1 MIYQFYKQPK
11 ILYCMTDLADI
22 FAELGISH
30 YLQEFIEQGFDSWDT
45 ILDITESDFDVL
57 GVKLGHRRKI
67 QRRIANTR
75 GVSSD
80 TALDPRNTPPVERH
94 VEELPRLRSELK
106 EVVSALSVKRK
117 YRRHPKPDE
126 NAPERPPSAYVIF
139 SNKTR
144 EQLKGKNLSFTEIA
158 KLVGEK
164 WQNLSP
170 CEKELYE
177 KQAFTA
183 KERFNNEL
191 AEYKKTNR
199 YREYARYLAEFKA
212 RQTGLRSGKVDGNK
226 RPKIDNG
233 AIKTSLSSGSSMY
246 QTDEQSSTYAWSE
259 SANSTVPTSLTSSI
273 RSWSPHR
280 DTKQSISHQDMT
292 HVVANTGNANGA
304 NSNSPTAKTQP
315 IPPVYHDPSFNGR
328 ISPSGYIW
336 REAQS
341 DEGALMAHA
350 YPRISSTDGCWSKT
364 PELLA
369 SSRPASIHLNH
380 AAQAHRPAI
389 IEQGQNKTASPTSSK
404 TKSSS
409 SPIYLTHRA
418 LIEPS
423 FERSL
428 PILPHYSHKSAEQM
442 ERQLPPLVRP
452 PYSPV
457 SSIHSPSSQHHYTPD
472 GLHRTIDIHQKQHLP
487 VRCLNENLN
496 QKTRDYMA
504 KSKPPDHPL
513 DPVSALIRAGELVG
527 QNSSGR

>member
-1 MIYQFYKQPK
+1 
-11 ILYCMTDLADI
+11 MTDLADI

-94 VEELPRLRSELK
+94 VEELPRLRSESK

-212 RQTGLRSGKVDGNK
+212 RQTGLR
-226 RPKIDNG
+226 
-233 AIKTSLSSGSSMY
+233 
-246 QTDEQSSTYAWSE
+246 
-259 SANSTVPTSLTSSI
+259 
-273 RSWSPHR
+273 
-280 DTKQSISHQDMT
+280 
-292 HVVANTGNANGA
+292 
-304 NSNSPTAKTQP
+304 
-315 IPPVYHDPSFNGR
+315 
-328 ISPSGYIW
+328 
-336 REAQS
+336 
-341 DEGALMAHA
+341 
-350 YPRISSTDGCWSKT
+350 C
-364 PELLA
+364 
-369 SSRPASIHLNH
+369 
-380 AAQAHRPAI
+380 
-389 IEQGQNKTASPTSSK
+389 
-404 TKSSS
+404 KS
-409 SPIYLTHRA
+409 
-418 LIEPS
+418 
-423 FERSL
+423 
-428 PILPHYSHKSAEQM
+428 
-442 ERQLPPLVRP
+442 
-452 PYSPV
+452 
-457 SSIHSPSSQHHYTPD
+457 
-472 GLHRTIDIHQKQHLP
+472 
-487 VRCLNENLN
+487 
-496 QKTRDYMA
+496 
-504 KSKPPDHPL
+504 
-513 DPVSALIRAGELVG
+513 
-527 QNSSGR
+527 

>member
-1 MIYQFYKQPK
+1 MIYQLYKQPN

-80 TALDPRNTPPVERH
+80 TALDPRNTPPIERF
-94 VEELPRLRSELK
+94 VEELPRIRSESK
-106 EVVSALSVKRK
+106 EVISAPSVKRK

-183 KERFNNEL
+183 KERYNNEL

-199 YREYARYLAEFKA
+199 YQEYARYLSEFKA
-212 RQTGLRSGKVDGNK
+212 RQSGLRSSEVDGNK
-226 RPKIDNG
+226 RPKIDNS
-233 AIKTSLSSGSSMY
+233 ALKTPLSSGSPMF

-259 SANSTVPTSLTSSI
+259 STNSTVPTSLSSSI

-280 DTKQSISHQDMT
+280 DIKQPISHQDMS
-292 HVVANTGNANGA
+292 HVVTNTGNPNGA
-304 NSNSPTAKTQP
+304 TTSSPTAKTQP
-315 IPPVYHDPSFNGR
+315 LPPVYHEPSFNGR

-336 REAQS
+336 REVQS
-341 DEGALMAHA
+341 DEGVPMAHA

-364 PELLA
+364 AELLA

-380 AAQAHRPAI
+380 AAQVHRPAL
-389 IEQGQNKTASPTSSK
+389 IEQAQKKIDSPTSTK
-404 TKSSS
+404 PKSSS
-409 SPIYLTHRA
+409 SPIYLSHRA
-418 LIEPS
+418 HIES
-423 FERSL
+423 SYERPL

-442 ERQLPPLVRP
+442 ERQLPPLIRP

-457 SSIHSPSSQHHYTPD
+457 SSIHSPSSQQHYTPD
-472 GLHRTIDIHQKQHLP
+472 GLHRTIDSYQKQPLP
-487 VRCLNENLN
+487 ARCLNDNPN
-496 QKTRDYMA
+496 QNTRDYMA
-504 KSKPPDHPL
+504 KSKPPEHPL

-527 QNSSGR
+527 QNSNGR